1 MSTIVLRSV
10 KGSPLTNT
18 EVDDNFNNLNTDK
31 YQSGASPSFA
41 TITSSS
47 NLTFTGTGNRIT
59 GDFSNAT
66 QANKV
71 AFQTSTTNGAT
82 VVAAIPN
89 GSNTIS
95 QWRAY
100 NGTDPDNSAWI
111 GIVANGLSQAQ
122 LNSGITGSG
131 TYLPMTFYTGGS
143 ERIRV
148 DTSGNV
154 SIGTATPSTKLTVY
168 GTTTAESSISAECSD
183 SGAASGPYLDLYRN
197 SASPA
202 ANDSLGAIFF
212 DGNNSAAAIIGY
224 ATIKNIIG
232 SPTSGSESGILAFS
246 TVAAGVD
253 AERMRIHSN
262 GNIGIG
268 TSSPAVKLA
277 INSTDAIL
285 LPKGTT
291 AQQPT
296 GVAGYLRFNTTRNE
310 FEGYNGTA
318 WASVGGSALS
328 NDTSTTSS
336 LYPVFA
342 GATSGTALNLYTS
355 NAKLLYKPSTGD
367 LSSTAMVS
375 NNGVMIN
382 ADSVSSNYTIQT
394 GTNGFSVGPLTVNSG
409 VTITVSSGQRHVII

>member
-41 TITSSS
+41 TITASS

-59 GDFSNAT
+59 GNFSTLTIADR
-66 QANKV
+66 V
-71 AFQTSTTNGAT
+71 SFQSSIVDGTT
-82 VVAAIPN
+82 AIMVLPN
-89 GSNTIS
+89 GTATSSSIQAVNNS
-95 QWRAY
+95 
-100 NGTDPDNSAWI
+100 DPSATSRTTMSVSSTESRFEA
-111 GIVANGLSQAQ
+111 GRTA
-122 LNSGITGSG
+122 SGG
-131 TYLPMTFYTGGS
+131 TYLPMTFVTGGS

-154 SIGTATPSTKLTVY
+154 GVGTASPGYKLDVQSASATINLQS
-168 GTTTAESSISAECSD
+168 TTTTNLSYLTLRNVGYNYVGVENSVGGGLFTGSSAYALALGTVSAYPVQFAT
-183 SGAASGPYLDLYRN
+183 GGTVR
-197 SASPA
+197 
-202 ANDSLGAIFF
+202 
-212 DGNNSAAAIIGY
+212 
-224 ATIKNIIG
+224 ATID
-232 SPTSGSESGILAFS
+232 PSGN
-246 TVAAGVD
+246 V
-253 AERMRIHSN
+253 
-262 GNIGIG
+262 GIG